1 MLVDIVFGSKAVW
14 RVLLVLTEAPG
25 QGITK
30 EEIKKITKLGGN
42 SIFTAVNI
50 LLKNK
55 IITSNKVGKR
65 TYYKINLAN
74 KYSELIVK
82 IAELEGE
89 ELNNMNPKIV
99 IILREFTRACND
111 ILNPEAIYV
120 FGSIVKNS
128 YREDSDID
136 VAVITEKEPK
146 IKERI
151 EIEKICEKLE
161 KRFGRELQLHFFT
174 EKEFKKTK
182 DELIE
187 QIHRDG
193 IKLF

>member
-1 MLVDIVFGSKAVW
+1 MLVDIVLGSKSVW
-14 RVLLVLTEAPG
+14 RVLSVLSESPG

-42 SIFTAVNI
+42 SIFTSINI

-74 KYSELIVK
+74 KYSRLIVEIIK
-82 IAELEGE
+82 LERE
-89 ELNNMNPKIV
+89 DLNNMNPKIV
-99 IILREFTRACND
+99 TSLREFTRLCND
-111 ILNPEAIYV
+111 LLNPKEIYV

-128 YREDSDID
+128 YKKESDID
-136 VAVITEKEPK
+136 LAIIVERELKT
-146 IKERI
+146 KERI
-151 EIEKICEKLE
+151 ELEKVSEKIE
-161 KRFGRELQLHFFT
+161 KRFGREIQLHLFT
-174 EKEFKKTK
+174 MKEFKHNKG
-182 DELIE
+182 LIE

-193 IKLF
+193 IKLL